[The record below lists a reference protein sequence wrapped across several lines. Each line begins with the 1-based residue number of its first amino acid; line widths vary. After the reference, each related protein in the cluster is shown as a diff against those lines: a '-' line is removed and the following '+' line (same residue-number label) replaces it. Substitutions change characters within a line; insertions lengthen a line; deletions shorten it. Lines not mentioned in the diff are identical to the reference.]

1 MGIVKKMYSN
11 LIKLVYLQKW
21 CPEKRSRDE
30 QFRGSIGTLESNHFH
45 PADAFFGLSLF
56 RFARRPARPVT
67 KTARVRTPRLRRPMR
82 QALAAISWMVVS
94 FPRDCNLADWV
105 CCRATISSFH
115 QFLSVYHSDDDPHF
129 ILLFLGQVETTN
141 RKKLG
146 GSIAVGQNVSDI
158 SRSDDTD
165 FG

>member
-11 LIKLVYLQKW
+11 LIKLVFLQKW

-67 KTARVRTPRLRRPMR
+67 KTARPAYASAPQTYEASFGRHFMDGCQFPSVSQGTVTW
-82 QALAAISWMVVS
+82 QTGFAVV
-94 FPRDCNLADWV
+94 P
-105 CCRATISSFH
+105 
-115 QFLSVYHSDDDPHF
+115 QFLV
-129 ILLFLGQVETTN
+129 
-141 RKKLG
+141 
-146 GSIAVGQNVSDI
+146 SII
-158 SRSDDTD
+158 SFFQCTIVMMIRISYYCFWDRLKPPI
-165 FG
+165 GRNWEVQ